1 MRNGVRY
8 ATVAISCVPRRAG
21 RSKSSGLK
29 TVGIIAR
36 DLFALKRR
44 LR

>member
-1 MRNGVRY
+1 MSDGVRY